1 MSYFEI
7 MEVVL
12 VSCNISNNK
21 YQQKSRVLST
31 FVSNKSFGQLLDV
44 LPKNYIFL
52 KTFYTRIL
60 IYWSMV

>member
-21 YQQKSRVLST
+21 HQQKSRVLST

>member
-7 MEVVL
+7 MKVVL

>member
-60 IYWSMV
+60 IY